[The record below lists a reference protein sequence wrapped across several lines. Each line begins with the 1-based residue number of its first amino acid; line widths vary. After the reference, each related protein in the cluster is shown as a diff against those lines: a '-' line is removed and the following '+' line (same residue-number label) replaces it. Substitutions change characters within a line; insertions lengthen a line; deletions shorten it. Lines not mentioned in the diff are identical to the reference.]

1 MAPIIPMLLKYVI
14 FKGIYFWFHN
24 GLQIYDDVQKFP
36 VGGATCTVCSQLV
49 ESSG

>member
-1 MAPIIPMLLKYVI
+1 MLYLKEFI
-14 FKGIYFWFHN
+14 FDLNDN

-36 VGGATCTVCSQLV
+36 VGGAICTVCSQLV